1 MKKIISLFCATVL
14 VASSFSIAVSAAT
27 LNQVNADKD
36 TAYAYLFDGVA
47 GDVNG
52 DDNVNALDA
61 RAVLLASAGYADEC
75 TMTKADVDGDGKV
88 TAIDARTLLRV
99 SAQLENTDAITKAHQ
114 LKLFNAML
122 NTIKAKKEIT
132 DSSKHEFVRYSN
144 YSKNISISCTNEG
157 LLNKL
162 SSQMNRIGEMAGE
175 SESFDIL
182 AEMKKDSGKEFWSRS
197 ERYVDQN
204 NQFTVTSADY
214 VSNLSVNDI
223 ASIEYK
229 TNQSYNYQHTRIM
242 NDGTVQNMA
251 SKNKSMTGLDSI
263 TVTFANERITSV
275 PSDMTSLKHGKI
287 FGLPAAKTFTENYG
301 SLNNMFDGLDIGKFN
316 INFKDLNFH
325 DSQVTIYFDHE
336 TKEICAADYKLYY
349 DFVQTLD
356 IDLNSLLLGLD
367 VEGKADLVD
376 KEYSW
381 YSCCFPNNYKG

>member
-1 MKKIISLFCATVL
+1 MKKIISLFCAIVL
-14 VASSFSIAVSAAT
+14 IASSFSVAVSAAT
-27 LNQVNADKD
+27 LEQVNADKES
-36 TAYAYLFDGVA
+36 AYAYLFDGIA

-52 DDNVNALDA
+52 DDAVNALDA

-99 SAQLENTDAITKAHQ
+99 SAQLENASAITKVHQ
-114 LKLFNAML
+114 LRLFNALL
-122 NTIKAKKEIT
+122 NSIKAKKDTANPEV
-132 DSSKHEFVRYSN
+132 VRYSN
-144 YSKNISISCTNEG
+144 YSKNISISCTNDR

-162 SSQMNRIGEMAGE
+162 SDQMNKIGEMAGE

-182 AEMKKDSGKEFWSRS
+182 AEMKKDSGKELWSRS
-197 ERYVDQN
+197 ERQVKQN

-214 VSNLSVNDI
+214 VSNLSLKDI

-242 NDGTVQNMA
+242 NDGTVQNQA
-251 SKNKSMTGLDSI
+251 TKNILMTGLDSI
-263 TVTFANERITSV
+263 TVTFASENVTSV
-275 PSDMTSLKHGKI
+275 PSDMTSLRHGKI

-316 INFKDLNFH
+316 INFKNINFH

-356 IDLNSLLLGLD
+356 IDLFSLLLGLD

-381 YSCCFPNNYKG
+381 YSCCFPYNYTV